1 MVLNLTSKSL
11 QPTAAPSTST
21 KRKTVANTEDAN
33 ETLNKTQSEPSK
45 KGFLRD
51 RIAKRKE
58 AETNEFGEEDDGNK
72 AVNELDELATED
84 ISEFSLYRESY
95 LLTVTENSSAT
106 VQANAKDDSFDITQ
120 MTNGAFESFAE
131 VKCGTLRSFF
141 ILIYSKINSG
151 SLYFIPA

>member
-1 MVLNLTSKSL
+1 MIKSTTLPLNSL
-11 QPTAAPSTST
+11 QPPTAAGPSTST
-21 KRKTVANTEDAN
+21 KRKAAASTEDAN

-95 LLTVTENSSAT
+95 LLTVTENTSAT
-106 VQANAKDDSFDITQ
+106 VQADAKDDSFDITQ
-120 MTNGAFESFAE
+120 MTNGTFESFAE
-131 VKCGTLRSFF
+131 VR
-141 ILIYSKINSG
+141 NVV
-151 SLYFIPA
+151 